1 MGEAGKPFVAP
12 EAKQE
17 LVEEHFRAILELIS
31 PETKM
36 GITETPGRA
45 ARMWLEELT
54 SGYAVDIQS
63 LFRLFEPEDY
73 DGMVIVRDIPVK
85 SVCVHHLVPFVGYAH
100 IGYVPGAKIL
110 GLSKLARLVDAFGR
124 RLQIQENVTKQ
135 VISALEEFLRPKGAI
150 VVLESEHMCMTIR
163 GVQAPGT
170 KTITSDVSG
179 CFKEDASYKDE
190 FFTLL
195 RNGSR

>member
-1 MGEAGKPFVAP
+1 MNDQEARQA
-12 EAKQE
+12 Q
-17 LVEEHFRAILELIS
+17 LEEHFQKILEIIS
-31 PETKM
+31 PESGM
-36 GITETPGRA
+36 GIGETPGRA

-54 SGYAVDIQS
+54 SGYAVNIED
-63 LFRLFEPEDY
+63 LFRLFDPEDY

-85 SVCVHHLVPFVGYAH
+85 STCIHHLVPFVGYAH
-100 IGYVPGAKIL
+100 IGYIPGDKIL

-135 VISALEEFLRPKGAI
+135 VIAALTEHLAPKGAI

-179 CFKEDASYKDE
+179 CFKSDASYKDE

>member
-1 MGEAGKPFVAP
+1 MELTHQEKEELLEAHFGE
-12 EAKQE
+12 
-17 LVEEHFRAILELIS
+17 ILKLIS
-31 PETKM
+31 PEQEM
-36 GITETPGRA
+36 GINETPGRA
-45 ARMWLEELT
+45 ARMWLNELT
-54 SGYAVDIQS
+54 AGYAVDIKD
-63 LFRLFEPEDY
+63 LFRLFEPEGY

-85 SVCVHHLVPFVGYAH
+85 STCVHHLVPFVGYAH
-100 IGYVPGAKIL
+100 IGYIPGASIL

-135 VISALEEFLRPKGAI
+135 VISALEEHLAPKGAI

-179 CFKEDASYKDE
+179 CFKEEPSYKDE

-195 RNGSR
+195 KNGGK